1 MSQYTPDSWVVVEL
15 GAPATRHRRVLA
27 SWSGG
32 FSGSDSWRLSSGI
45 TDIEEDGEVLK
56 IVNHSGSVYY
66 CHKSSQKLTNM
77 TAGVL
82 QNLSNNKTLDP
93 KLVKI

>member
-1 MSQYTPDSWVVVEL
+1 MSQYAPDSWVVVEL
-15 GAPATRHRRVLA
+15 GAAETRHRRVLA

-32 FSGSDSWRLSSGI
+32 FSCSDSWRLSSGI
-45 TDIEEDGEVLK
+45 TEVQEDGEVLK
-56 IVNHSGSVYY
+56 ITNHSGSVYY
-66 CHKSSQKLTNM
+66 CHKSSQKLTNL

-82 QNLSNNKTLDP
+82 QNLCNNKDLDP

>member
-27 SWSGG
+27 GWSGG
-32 FSGSDSWRLSSGI
+32 FAGSDSWRLSSGI
-45 TDIEEDGEVLK
+45 TSVEEDGEVLK
-56 IVNHSGSVYY
+56 IVNESGSVYY
-66 CHKSSQKLTNM
+66 CHKSSQKLTNL
-77 TAGVL
+77 TAGIFE
-82 QNLSNNKTLDP
+82 NLSSDKDLDP